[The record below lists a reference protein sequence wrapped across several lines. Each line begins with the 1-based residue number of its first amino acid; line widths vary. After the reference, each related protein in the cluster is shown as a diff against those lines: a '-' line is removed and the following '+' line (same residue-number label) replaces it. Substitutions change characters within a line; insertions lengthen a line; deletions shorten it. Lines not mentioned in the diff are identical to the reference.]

1 MGRYLL
7 KRIVQII
14 PVLLILTL
22 IIFCLVYVAGD
33 PVALMLPPEAGE
45 QAKAALREA
54 LGLDKPF
61 YEQFFIYIGNL
72 LRGDFGTSYQY
83 NQDIIRTP

>member
-54 LGLDKPF
+54 LGAG
-61 YEQFFIYIGNL
+61 QAL
-72 LRGDFGTSYQY
+72 LRAVLYLHRQFAAGRFWHLLSV
-83 NQDIIRTP
+83 

>member
-61 YEQFFIYIGNL
+61 YEQFFYLHRQFAAGRFWHLVSI
-72 LRGDFGTSYQY
+72 
-83 NQDIIRTP
+83 

>member
-33 PVALMLPPEAGE
+33 PVALMLPPEAGR
-45 QAKAALREA
+45 K
-54 LGLDKPF
+54 
-61 YEQFFIYIGNL
+61 
-72 LRGDFGTSYQY
+72 
-83 NQDIIRTP
+83 RTRARRRKRRQKE